1 MFYAHFP
8 LPPQPSLSI
17 LQSFMN
23 SCHRDKAY
31 SRLSAVVKKAKESGL
46 QLEKIFYQR
55 ALVELRQWGQDQDAI
70 TAIYKALRKIDLNQS
85 QKGTQD
91 ACVGVHEHVVY
102 MCIRTLWE
110 RACSFLPLCAHSFPF
125 LPLVNAC
132 CFNVLLSSFL
142 LMCRSMNLVS
152 PAPYQSFPV

>member
-1 MFYAHFP
+1 MVHTLVCEVDRALLIVFYTHFACFFFSF
-8 LPPQPSLSI
+8 LPQPSLSI

-23 SCHRDKAY
+23 SCHKDRAY

-85 QKGTQD
+85 QKGTEET
-91 ACVGVHEHVVY
+91 CVGVHEHVVY
-102 MCIRTLWE
+102 VRVHVDESLIPYSGYFSE
-110 RACSFLPLCAHSFPF
+110 RVKFS
-125 LPLVNAC
+125 
-132 CFNVLLSSFL
+132 
-142 LMCRSMNLVS
+142 
-152 PAPYQSFPV
+152 